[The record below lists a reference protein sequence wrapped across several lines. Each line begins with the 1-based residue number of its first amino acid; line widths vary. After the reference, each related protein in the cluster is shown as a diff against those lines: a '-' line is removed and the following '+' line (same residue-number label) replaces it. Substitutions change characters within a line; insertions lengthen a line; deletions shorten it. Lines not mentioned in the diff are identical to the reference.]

1 MAKATSRQRIPPL
14 AMSHGGRK
22 RQYGLAA
29 LAVPDAVFPRVASF
43 FALKLLHVRKLLP
56 AHKSARTISALV
68 TAVPSFGQL
77 KIPGSRALAAPAS
90 EADL

>member
-1 MAKATSRQRIPPL
+1 
-14 AMSHGGRK
+14 MSHGGRE
-22 RQYGLAA
+22 RQYGLAV
-29 LAVPDAVFPRVASF
+29 LAVPDAVSPRVASF
-43 FALKLLHVRKLLP
+43 SALKLLHVRKPPP
-56 AHKSARTISALV
+56 AQRSARKINALV